1 MSDAQM
7 AGATGTATFAAMF
20 LKELREGL
28 RSFLASFAVVAI
40 GLWFSLT
47 MQRLMSASGA
57 VVATATFTVSLFT
70 IISALAAP
78 VIGGAQSVRE
88 ARGDKFGFLTH
99 RPVRRSTLFWG
110 KAAAGIVFY
119 LVAAGVPLA
128 FATAWLAAPGH
139 RPMPYD
145 PRMALPDIAD
155 LLSGIV
161 YYFAAML
168 IGMRESRWY
177 KSGLLP
183 GGAALTCSAYVV
195 AASSFPQAVAGIVL
209 AAAVVGA
216 AAMGTFVAGG
226 GYGQQSRGSRLA
238 LGVTVEAGLPIV
250 FGIVIGIAGL
260 AATFRR
266 PENREGRTTA
276 YAIAGDG
283 AVVQMVTTQKIFPP
297 KREIVAVND
306 LAGHPLEHYGDS
318 VARANLTAGVISTAA
333 LPLNPEGHYFDA
345 VRSPGY
351 RGTGDL
357 FLQII
362 APLTPS
368 RVTSSELSWF
378 YMRRLGLIAV
388 YQNQSA
394 RLVGW
399 VGPDGY
405 SVGEAMP
412 AHRFE
417 GALRPYTEI
426 WYSQPLLAFPT
437 EVYRLDLQR
446 PSIRKVFTAPA
457 GEEILGAVGSGDSTS
472 TMTTYG
478 ARAQF
483 DAIGTTQNVYV
494 QSPDGTPQLTV
505 PRDPRAAGYGDVV
518 VARALNAPGS
528 PTFFWYHPAFGT
540 LTTNQSSTET
550 GRITA
555 YGGDRRVLSQV
566 TLPPDTAGPAKQT
579 DWSDIAAA
587 ALMQPLGQKVAR
599 ALYRRVKDPHAP
611 PRRTDALL
619 DVSVP
624 ILSSLV
630 SAALAFLIG
639 GVWAFERRRR
649 WLWVGLGVA
658 LGPLGVLLMLSLIG
672 WPTRE
677 RCATC
682 SRKRVVT
689 RMRCEHCDAPFP
701 PPAPDGTEIFEP
713 APVPTHFP

>member
-1 MSDAQM
+1 MSDTAM
-7 AGATGTATFAAMF
+7 VGAPGSHTFAPMF

-28 RSFLASFAVVAI
+28 RPFLVSLAFVAI
-40 GLWFSLT
+40 GLLFSLS

-57 VVATATFTVSLFT
+57 VVATATFTLSLFT
-70 IISALAAP
+70 ITSAMAAL
-78 VIGGAQSVRE
+78 VIGGTQAVRE

-110 KAAAGIVFY
+110 KAAAGITLYV
-119 LVAAGVPLA
+119 VATGIPLA
-128 FATAWLAAPGH
+128 FATAWLASPGH

-145 PRMALPDIAD
+145 ARMALPDIAD

-168 IGMRESRWY
+168 IGMREARWY

-183 GGAALTCSAYVV
+183 VGLALACSTYVV
-195 AASSFPQAVAGIVL
+195 ATSSFPQAVAAIVL
-209 AAAVVGA
+209 AAVVVGA
-216 AAMGTFVAGG
+216 AARGAFVAGG
-226 GYGQQSRGSRLA
+226 GYEPQSRGSRAA
-238 LGVTVEAGLPIV
+238 LGVTVVAGLTIV
-250 FGIVIGIAGL
+250 AGMVIGIADL
-260 AATFRR
+260 VATFGR
-266 PENREGRTTA
+266 PENREGRITA
-276 YAIAGDG
+276 YVIARDG
-283 AVVQMVTTQKIFPP
+283 AVVQRVTTQKIFPP
-297 KREIVAVND
+297 KMEVVAVND
-306 LAGHPLEHYGDS
+306 LAGHPLEHYRDS
-318 VARANLTAGVISTAA
+318 LARANVTAGVISTAA
-333 LPLNPEGHYFDA
+333 LPLNLNGRYLGA
-345 VRSPGY
+345 ARSSGY
-351 RGTGDL
+351 RGTDDL
-357 FLQII
+357 FMQII
-362 APLTPS
+362 APITPS
-368 RVTSSELSWF
+368 RLTPSELSWF

-472 TMTTYG
+472 TLTAYG

-518 VARALNAPGS
+518 VARALNAPGL

-540 LTTNQSSTET
+540 LTANQSNTET

-579 DWSDIAAA
+579 DWSDIATA
-587 ALMQPLGQKVAR
+587 ALMQPLGPKVAR

-619 DVSVP
+619 DVTVP
-624 ILSSLV
+624 IVASLV
-630 SAALAFLIG
+630 AAALAFLIG

-677 RCATC
+677 RCAPC

-689 RMRCEHCDAPFP
+689 RVRCEHCDAPFP
-701 PPAPDGTEIFEP
+701 PPPPDGTEIFEP
-713 APVPTHFP
+713 ARS